1 MSPRTAPPPPSCM
14 VVVVWVAMHVWVAI
28 AACIYGLPYMG
39 DLKHDA
45 AATEPIHVAQS
56 WMGDDL
62 HTDPLVLHIDPLV
75 QHIDP
80 LVLHTD
86 PLVQHIDPL
95 VLHIDPLVL
104 HTDPTSR

>member
-14 VVVVWVAMHVWVAI
+14 VVVVWVAMHVWVTMHVWVAI

-62 HTDPLVLHIDPLV
+62 HTDPLVLH
-75 QHIDP
+75 
-80 LVLHTD
+80 T
-86 PLVQHIDPL
+86 DPL

-104 HTDPTSR
+104 HTDPLVLHTDPTSR